1 MQETEHWCQAAG
13 CAWNASLP
21 CLCSQ
26 LPMSVVNP
34 GSKTPRLLSR
44 PMQGAGPAGRPF
56 VEPAVT
62 DDSGH
67 TPLDTAVAE
76 HRDEVARV
84 LRGRGE

>member
-1 MQETEHWCQAAG
+1 
-13 CAWNASLP
+13 
-21 CLCSQ
+21 
-26 LPMSVVNP
+26 
-34 GSKTPRLLSR
+34 
-44 PMQGAGPAGRPF
+44 MQGAGPAGRPF